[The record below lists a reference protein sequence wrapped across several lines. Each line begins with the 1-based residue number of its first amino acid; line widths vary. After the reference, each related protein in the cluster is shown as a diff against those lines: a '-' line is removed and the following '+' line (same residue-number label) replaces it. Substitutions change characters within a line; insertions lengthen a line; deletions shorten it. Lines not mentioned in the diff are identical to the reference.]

1 MKLLF
6 ESLDGL
12 LTELRDSKVQV
23 VRVSPALAIEAHART
38 GGVPHVVVRVLVTA
52 ALDDHRWAEWR
63 LWIGQAMADPT
74 CRDVEVPGWLGEARD
89 QALARI
95 SNRVDDAG
103 FQIREGI
110 VTHDAGAMDSFRL

>member
-23 VRVSPALAIEAHART
+23 VRVSPALAIEAGPRT
-38 GGVPHVVVRVLVTA
+38 GGIPHAVVRVLVTA
-52 ALDDHRWAEWR
+52 ALDDSWWAEWR
-63 LWIGQAMADPT
+63 LWIGQTMADPT
-74 CRDVEVPGWLGEARD
+74 RQDVEVPTWLNEARD
-89 QALARI
+89 RALARI
-95 SNRVDDAG
+95 SKRVDDAG
-103 FQIREGI
+103 FLLREGI